1 MNGSATV
8 ASGSSA
14 PDRARVA
21 RSSHRSASSNR
32 PCERTPPL
40 SARQAGPATASPDQ
54 PNPSGELDRLAAA
67 RLGQLRLLLQVRHV
81 REEAE
86 AGDGD
91 VRSSCAPCELEAL
104 AEVALCRVEL
114 HGPQLDASDADQRDR
129 AQIVD
134 VGPDLGV
141 RTVEDRLGRARDA
154 VEAAAACDC
163 G

>member
-1 MNGSATV
+1 MNGKRDGRLGIE
-8 ASGSSA
+8 GSRQR
-14 PDRARVA
+14 PG
-21 RSSHRSASSNR
+21 RSF
-32 PCERTPPL
+32 EPPL
-40 SARQAGPATASPDQ
+40 GLLEPAPREDAAAEREVGGSDDRVVGPAEPV
-54 PNPSGELDRLAAA
+54 GELDRLAAA

-114 HGPQLDASDADQRDR
+114 HGPQLHASDADQRDR

-134 VGPDLGV
+134 VGPDLAV
-141 RTVEDRLGRARDA
+141 RAVEERLGRARDR
-154 VEAAAACDC
+154 VEVAARCDR